1 MNGLRLHDPVASA
14 GSDRLD
20 RLVIE
25 RYRIGYDEHKERHQG
40 MLKEITERALGSPVY
55 AGRTTRT
62 TSLDDLSTLP
72 LTTYDHIFERIEQD
86 GLENVL
92 LSPSQINFRTSGS
105 TGKPKSFHYGAEDID
120 RFALEYAVVSRMMGI
135 RPGMRGWNLGGPLP
149 DVSGY
154 MFDQA
159 KDVLEM
165 ADSVSTLLKDDKDLI
180 IALRRISS
188 ERKVDIMATAALM
201 LYLIGRMGNEP
212 GFLHGLIEDK
222 AMRSYRLPRPLAKL
236 ARRIYLRGV
245 DLDALKSITGE
256 VTIAISYAEPL
267 NPYLSELKRCYPRIQ
282 VHDAYGSTEN
292 PITAVQ
298 IDRSVNGLSF
308 FIHTLIPEIA
318 TTEDVIKHNADPG
331 HTVRGVP
338 WYEWK
343 EGMRGELIVTREG
356 QCLPLVRYPTGDV
369 IEVLDPAHSMTVNIG
384 GENVEITLPL
394 IRVLGRSVETLDFEA
409 KDEAGNYLG
418 MKFYSRYVNEAL
430 HRSSNVRWWE
440 MYNIKEM
447 PARLAVVVIPET
459 DPADIARYKNEIVR
473 RLTHERSDIPHSFQT
488 ANDLGKLDIIILPS
502 KAYDVVEAEIGRWIR
517 EGRSYGQLKPK
528 HIYVVPDDRE
538 FRRLMGERYGTEGQ
552 AGLRDARARE
562 P

>member
-1 MNGLRLHDPVASA
+1 
-14 GSDRLD
+14 
-20 RLVIE
+20 
-25 RYRIGYDEHKERHQG
+25 

-245 DLDALKSITGE
+245 DLDALKSIT
-256 VTIAISYAEPL
+256 L
-267 NPYLSELKRCYPRIQ
+267 
-282 VHDAYGSTEN
+282 
-292 PITAVQ
+292 
-298 IDRSVNGLSF
+298 
-308 FIHTLIPEIA
+308 
-318 TTEDVIKHNADPG
+318 
-331 HTVRGVP
+331 
-338 WYEWK
+338 
-343 EGMRGELIVTREG
+343 
-356 QCLPLVRYPTGDV
+356 
-369 IEVLDPAHSMTVNIG
+369 
-384 GENVEITLPL
+384 
-394 IRVLGRSVETLDFEA
+394 
-409 KDEAGNYLG
+409 
-418 MKFYSRYVNEAL
+418 
-430 HRSSNVRWWE
+430 
-440 MYNIKEM
+440 
-447 PARLAVVVIPET
+447 
-459 DPADIARYKNEIVR
+459 
-473 RLTHERSDIPHSFQT
+473 
-488 ANDLGKLDIIILPS
+488 
-502 KAYDVVEAEIGRWIR
+502 
-517 EGRSYGQLKPK
+517 
-528 HIYVVPDDRE
+528 
-538 FRRLMGERYGTEGQ
+538 
-552 AGLRDARARE
+552 
-562 P
+562 